1 MEKRFLFGYWHSLFP
16 TDAVA
21 PTTVSLLNC
30 ALRDSNQRC
39 RMTALQATSLIVYGT
54 KQFLQQA
61 DGMGRTPSTFMP
73 FSVVL
78 ADRIRVMYAMLT
90 QAVAN
95 ESSLPVL
102 TQVLKC
108 LAVLIQAT
116 TFNKFKQPTGMV
128 AEFVVYVR
136 RLMHHRGKISK

>member
-1 MEKRFLFGYWHSLFP
+1 
-16 TDAVA
+16 
-21 PTTVSLLNC
+21 
-30 ALRDSNQRC
+30 
-39 RMTALQATSLIVYGT
+39 MTALQATSLIVYGT

-136 RLMHHRGKISK
+136 RLMHHRGKILK